1 MKVVHIISGLQQGGA
16 ESALFRLL
24 TYSPT
29 PDIKHI
35 IVSLT
40 GTDVYGPRFEAKGI
54 QVFTL
59 EMPRRRITLK
69 GLRRLWI
76 IIRRQKPDV
85 VQTWMYHSDLIGG
98 IISRLAGVQ
107 RIVWGVVHFNLGKDV
122 TPLSTRFVARLCALV
137 SSFIPH
143 IIISC
148 SEKAIDVHRRIGYS
162 NKFRY
167 IPLGFDMNELV
178 LNPASREAVR
188 KKWQFTSQDVIIGCV
203 ARWDPQKDHKNLVR
217 AFAFITNQYPG
228 VKCVLIGPHMNPE
241 NEELMQMVHEQYGKG
256 DDLILSGIA
265 DSIPSAMNA
274 LDLHILPSLGEA
286 FPNVVAE
293 AMGCGTPCVVTDVGD
308 ASIIVKNTGWVVP
321 PGNSMALASAI
332 ETALELLKDNAAWQL
347 RKKACRERVLR
358 NYSMEKM
365 TESYIHAWRN

>member
-1 MKVVHIISGLQQGGA
+1 MKVVHIISGLTQGGA

-24 TYSPT
+24 TYSPS

-35 IVSLT
+35 IISLT
-40 GTDVYGPRFEAKGI
+40 GTDVYGSRFEAEGI
-54 QVFTL
+54 QVFAL
-59 EMPRRRITLK
+59 AMPRRRVTLK
-69 GLRRLWI
+69 GLLRLWNI
-76 IIRRQKPDV
+76 LRGEKPDV

-98 IISRLAGVQ
+98 IVARLAGVK
-107 RIVWGVVHFNLGKDV
+107 RITWGVVHFNLGKDV
-122 TPLSTRFVARLCALV
+122 TPLSTRIVAKLCALV
-137 SSFIPH
+137 SGFIPH

-148 SEKAIDVHRRIGYS
+148 SEKAIGVHRRIGYS

-178 LNPASREAVR
+178 LNPASRETVR
-188 KKWQFTSQDVIIGCV
+188 KKWQFTGQEVVIGCV

-217 AFAFITNQYPG
+217 AFASITNQYPG
-228 VKCVLIGPHMNPE
+228 VKCVLIGPGMNFE
-241 NEELMQMVHEQYGKG
+241 NEELVQMIHEEYGKG
-256 DDLILSGIA
+256 DDLILSGVA

-308 ASIIVKNTGWVVP
+308 ASIIVDKTGWVVP

-332 ETALELLKDNAAWQL
+332 ETALELQKDNADWQL
-347 RKKACRERVLR
+347 RKQACRERVIR
-358 NYSMEKM
+358 SYSIEKM
-365 TESYIHAWRN
+365 IENYINAWRN